1 MRENVSQYQ
10 MFESFRDVL
19 SVDDLCQALDI
30 GKNTAYKLL
39 NSGDIKSLKIG
50 KAHKIPKIWLMEYVS

>member
-1 MRENVSQYQ
+1 MSKNVSQYQ

-19 SVDDLCQALDI
+19 SVDDLCRALNI
-30 GKNTAYKLL
+30 GRNTAYKLL

-50 KAHKIPKIWLMEYVS
+50 KVYKIPKIWLVEYIK

>member
-1 MRENVSQYQ
+1 
-10 MFESFRDVL
+10 MFENFRDVL
-19 SVDDLCQALDI
+19 SVDDLCQALNI

-50 KAHKIPKIWLMEYVS
+50 KIHKILKIWLIEYVS

>member
-1 MRENVSQYQ
+1 MREKVSQYQ
-10 MFESFRDVL
+10 MFENFRDVL
-19 SVDDLCQALDI
+19 SVDDLCQALNI

-50 KAHKIPKIWLMEYVS
+50 KIHKILKIWLIEYVS